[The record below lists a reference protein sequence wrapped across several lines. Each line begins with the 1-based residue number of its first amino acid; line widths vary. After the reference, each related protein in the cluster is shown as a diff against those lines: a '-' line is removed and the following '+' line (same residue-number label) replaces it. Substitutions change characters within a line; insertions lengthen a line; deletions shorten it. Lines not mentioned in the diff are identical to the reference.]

1 MIYDKT
7 KSMIEIAKANARSCR
22 DFQKGANQ
30 NQTPIYELNPYTNV
44 DKLVSAIEKCSQSE

>member
-22 DFQKGANQ
+22 DFQKGANP